1 MKTQTGFQRLDHC
14 STTPTNLQT
23 PTHKNSVKSDTDLST
38 HTPISFGA
46 LKRLANNFDETI
58 SLNSDILQQV
68 KNEMKKEEGKRIRKR
83 RKYNTRKKGHKLVK
97 FIYLI
102 KTKLNRLDESGKL
115 FRDIT
120 ELVN

>member
-1 MKTQTGFQRLDHC
+1 MKSQIGFKRFDPLSPLPTG
-14 STTPTNLQT
+14 LQT

-58 SLNSDILQQV
+58 SLSSDIIQQV

-83 RKYNTRKKGHKLVK
+83 RKYNTRKKEYKPVK

-102 KTKLNRLDESGKL
+102 KTKLNLLEESGKL